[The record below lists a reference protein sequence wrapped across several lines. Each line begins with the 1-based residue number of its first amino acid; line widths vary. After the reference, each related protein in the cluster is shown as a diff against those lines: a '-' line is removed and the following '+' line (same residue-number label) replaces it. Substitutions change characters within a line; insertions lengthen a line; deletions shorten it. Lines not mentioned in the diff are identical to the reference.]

1 MSQFE
6 IHTMG
11 QKGIHEELWIPA
23 ERLDECNTHIVGLIT
38 IEAAYYGDNFQ
49 GEIDPQTNLPVT

>member
-1 MSQFE
+1 
-6 IHTMG
+6 MG